1 MDVVVMSRNLP
12 QRVPD
17 AKIAAL
23 SKYVPVYGI
32 SECSVATHHYVECV
46 AARMVRQSVGSHPA
60 DRQNAG
66 IGVSDVAGKVGCIGY
81 EAPSSDEGDSVGGG
95 RERSRGHSRSCH
107 ETQT

>member
-1 MDVVVMSRNLP
+1 MSRNLP

-17 AKIAAL
+17 PKIAAL

-46 AARMVRQSVGSHPA
+46 AARMVRQSVGPNPA
-60 DRQNAG
+60 DRQNTRV
-66 IGVSDVAGKVGCIGY
+66 GVSDVAGKVGCIAY
-81 EAPSSDEGDSVGGG
+81 ETPSSDEGGDGVGGG
-95 RERSRGHSRSCH
+95 RERSRGHPRRCH

>member
-1 MDVVVMSRNLP
+1 MSRNLP

-46 AARMVRQSVGSHPA
+46 AARVVGQSVGSYPA
-60 DRQNAG
+60 NRLNTG
-66 IGVSDVAGKVGCIGY
+66 VGVSDVVGKVGCIGY
-81 EAPSSDEGDSVGGG
+81 ETPSSDEWGDGVGGG
-95 RERSRGHSRSCH
+95 RERSRGHPRRCH